1 MKQIFRNKKN
11 LFNHQSLKNV
21 NLPNNKNCYIKDSVH
36 PKHKN
41 YDQTNPAETEN
52 LPEDTETTI
61 KKELDISES
70 EMKSGDLL

>member
-21 NLPNNKNCYIKDSVH
+21 NLSNNKNCYIKDSVH

-41 YDQTNPAETEN
+41 YDQTDTNETEN
-52 LPEDTETTI
+52 LSEDTKTNKT
-61 KKELDISES
+61 KESSILGDES
-70 EMKSGDLL
+70 KTGK